1 MAADLV
7 LDVDFDYC
15 IQPTRAR
22 GYTDRTR
29 APSDA
34 VVWLQAS
41 ELAEWFERR
50 GLLRPE
56 SFAGAVESHEQV
68 LPIWVRLLEARMLRT
83 PFDVLHVD
91 AHPDLM
97 DLDPAVAAGLDGASH
112 LDCVSLARARPG
124 DFLQFAVRLGWVGRI
139 WMLFPDHERGR
150 IAALGHAS
158 LAEASAI
165 VQKPVEALSR
175 GAGGGVEVLV
185 RIDRRTVTVALDTR
199 DTLPPLPP
207 PAVTVLAHS
216 PEFTPP
222 RFDDEFLTL
231 ARLLGRPS

>member
-1 MAADLV
+1 MIADLV

-22 GYTDRTR
+22 GYTDR
-29 APSDA
+29 AQVPGDA
-34 VVWLQAS
+34 AVWLHAS
-41 ELAEWFERR
+41 ELADWFEHR

-68 LPIWVRLLEARMLRT
+68 LPIWVHLVETRRLRI

-112 LDCVSLARARPG
+112 LDRARIARARPG
-124 DFLQFAVRLGWVGRI
+124 DFLQFAVRLGWVDRI

-150 IAALGHAS
+150 IAALEHAS

-165 VQKPVEALSR
+165 VKKPVESLSR
-175 GAGGGVEVLV
+175 GPGGGVELLV
-185 RIDRRTVTVALDTR
+185 RIDRRTVTVALHTR
-199 DTLPPLPP
+199 TTLPPLRPP
-207 PAVTVLAHS
+207 TVTVLAHS

-222 RFDDEFLTL
+222 RFDDEFFTL
-231 ARLLGRPS
+231 ARLLGKPS